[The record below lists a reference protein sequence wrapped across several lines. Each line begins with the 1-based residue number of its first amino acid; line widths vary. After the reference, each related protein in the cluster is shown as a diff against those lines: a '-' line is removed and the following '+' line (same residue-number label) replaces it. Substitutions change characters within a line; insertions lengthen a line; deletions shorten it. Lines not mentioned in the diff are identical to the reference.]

1 MRHWKRRTAAF
12 LVITVLTVPALNAQ
26 RRTTA
31 APAAVPG
38 WDAFAQ
44 AFQSH
49 VTGNSTAGASAVLV
63 RDGQVIR
70 HIEYGLADVD
80 SGQKVNERTIY
91 HWASNTKTLTAI
103 AIMQLRDRGKLSL
116 DDKVT
121 KWVPE
126 LRMVHNQYGS
136 MDDITIRML
145 LAHISGFQNPTWPYT
160 DGASWEPFEPTSW
173 EQLVAMMPYQQ
184 ILFTPGSQYGYS
196 NPGFIYLARI
206 IEAIT
211 GDQYQTYI
219 QKNIWTPLGMLHSY
233 FGTTPYLFAADRSNS
248 YVLERDS
255 LGHDS
260 TVAYGRDFN
269 PGITIPNGGWNAP
282 LGDLVL
288 YVSFLTGATRGDTAL
303 ARRYDAV
310 LKRSSLEEMW
320 VPTKLNDGK
329 DGPVGLSFFVSNKGS
344 TKIIGHTG
352 EQAGF
357 TSFVMNNPVTKE
369 SIIVVYNT
377 INTRRG
383 TVSGE
388 EWTAVLD
395 AGLALIVN

>member
-12 LVITVLTVPALNAQ
+12 LVITVLNASLLHAQ
-26 RRTTA
+26 RRTAA
-31 APAAVPG
+31 APPAVPG

-49 VTGNSTAGASAVLV
+49 VTANATAGASAVLV

-80 SGQKVNERTIY
+80 SGQKVTERTIY

-160 DGASWEPFEPTSW
+160 DGNSWEPFEPTTW

-184 ILFTPGSQYGYS
+184 ILFAPGSQYGYS

-233 FGTTPYLFAADRSNS
+233 FGTTPYTLAADRSNS
-248 YVLERDS
+248 YTLVRDS

-260 TVAYGRDFN
+260 TIAYGRDFN

-320 VPTKLNDGK
+320 VPTRLNDGK
-329 DGPVGLSFFVSNKGS
+329 DGPVGLSFFVSAKGS
-344 TKIIGHTG
+344 ARIVGHTG

-357 TSFVMNNPVTKE
+357 TSFVMNNPVTRE

-377 INTRRG
+377 INTTRG
-383 TVSGE
+383 KVSQE
-388 EWTAVLD
+388 EWAGVLD
-395 AGLALIVN
+395 AGLALIVQ